1 MTPPVFGGVI
11 PAITTLYKKRE
22 SLPPPA
28 GGVRPA
34 SCCVTDDA
42 EKRKDMSKSDYYERQ
57 EARRERYIQRAA
69 KARRNAA
76 FAAQKAGEMAAVIPA
91 GQPILVGHYSEKSDR
106 RYRERIGQTMD
117 KAIRLD
123 DKADYYAE
131 KAETVGRGGIS
142 SDAPDAI
149 VLLEHKLTEREAKQA
164 RMKEINAAFR
174 KGDAALLALG
184 MTQAEIDKMRENMP
198 SYFGQPFP
206 SFSLSN
212 NGAEIRR
219 LKKRIETLKATAL
232 DETTR
237 TAFDGGVIIDNAEEN
252 RLQIIFDSKPDKAVR
267 EALKGRGFHWSPNNR
282 AWQRKR
288 SHDATYCARLI
299 CGLAD

>member
-1 MTPPVFGGVI
+1 
-11 PAITTLYKKRE
+11 
-22 SLPPPA
+22 
-28 GGVRPA
+28 
-34 SCCVTDDA
+34 
-42 EKRKDMSKSDYYERQ
+42 
-57 EARRERYIQRAA
+57 
-69 KARRNAA
+69 
-76 FAAQKAGEMAAVIPA
+76 
-91 GQPILVGHYSEKSDR
+91 
-106 RYRERIGQTMD
+106 
-117 KAIRLD
+117 
-123 DKADYYAE
+123 
-131 KAETVGRGGIS
+131 
-142 SDAPDAI
+142 
-149 VLLEHKLTEREAKQA
+149 
-164 RMKEINAAFR
+164 
-174 KGDAALLALG
+174 

-219 LKKRIETLKATAL
+219 LKKRIEALKATAL
-232 DETTR
+232 YETAR
-237 TAFDGGVIIDNAEEN
+237 TAFDGGVIVDNAEEN

>member
-1 MTPPVFGGVI
+1 
-11 PAITTLYKKRE
+11 
-22 SLPPPA
+22 
-28 GGVRPA
+28 
-34 SCCVTDDA
+34 
-42 EKRKDMSKSDYYERQ
+42 MSQSDCYERQ

-76 FAAQKAGEMAAVIPA
+76 FAARKAGEMAAVIPA

-164 RMKEINAAFR
+164 RMKEINACVSERA
-174 KGDAALLALG
+174 
-184 MTQAEIDKMRENMP
+184 TPHCSP
-198 SYFGQPFP
+198 S
-206 SFSLSN
+206 
-212 NGAEIRR
+212 
-219 LKKRIETLKATAL
+219 
-232 DETTR
+232 
-237 TAFDGGVIIDNAEEN
+237 V
-252 RLQIIFDSKPDKAVR
+252 
-267 EALKGRGFHWSPNNR
+267 
-282 AWQRKR
+282 
-288 SHDATYCARLI
+288 
-299 CGLAD
+299 

>member
-1 MTPPVFGGVI
+1 
-11 PAITTLYKKRE
+11 
-22 SLPPPA
+22 
-28 GGVRPA
+28 
-34 SCCVTDDA
+34 
-42 EKRKDMSKSDYYERQ
+42 MSKIDYYERQ

-91 GQPILVGHYSEKSDR
+91 GQPIHVGHYSEKSDR

-117 KAIRLD
+117 KA
-123 DKADYYAE
+123 DYYAE
-131 KAETVGRGGIS
+131 KAKTVGRGGIS

-149 VLLEHKLTEREAKQA
+149 VLLEHKLAEREAKQA

-219 LKKRIETLKATAL
+219 LKKRIEALKATAL
-232 DETTR
+232 YETAR
-237 TAFDGGVIIDNAEEN
+237 TAFDGGVIVDNAEEN

>member
-1 MTPPVFGGVI
+1 
-11 PAITTLYKKRE
+11 
-22 SLPPPA
+22 
-28 GGVRPA
+28 
-34 SCCVTDDA
+34 
-42 EKRKDMSKSDYYERQ
+42 
-57 EARRERYIQRAA
+57 
-69 KARRNAA
+69 
-76 FAAQKAGEMAAVIPA
+76 
-91 GQPILVGHYSEKSDR
+91 
-106 RYRERIGQTMD
+106 
-117 KAIRLD
+117 
-123 DKADYYAE
+123 
-131 KAETVGRGGIS
+131 
-142 SDAPDAI
+142 
-149 VLLEHKLTEREAKQA
+149 
-164 RMKEINAAFR
+164 
-174 KGDAALLALG
+174 

-219 LKKRIETLKATAL
+219 LKKRIESLKATVR

-237 TAFDGGVIIDNAEEN
+237 TAFDGGFIVDNAEEN
-252 RLQIIFDSKPDKAVR
+252 RLQIIFDSKPALPVR